1 MAIDDAYA
9 DVTFK
14 TLCQLREDFR
24 RARMQTVGV
33 GQCNSRAGP
42 VGGHFTTEHFEDL
55 AAAGGAPQLMATPFD
70 QQRAQAFEQG
80 LMGLTEAGQAEQSSE
95 WLAEITQRS
104 VRGDEGQARTLH
116 RLFAVQPPQAI
127 AQGQRF
133 NLLQHGGETV
143 AHAVGLP
150 QQTCTTPDQLFEI
163 FGRHTETDHL
173 CIQRQ
178 LLRRALQQLQQ
189 GFGGTGATQGL
200 AQVSLAEGAGEQ
212 LQQAQMLI
220 GFGGDTDRQVN
231 DMTVAPVHAFREL
244 HQAHTGG
251 EHQVAGF
258 GRTVGDGNTL
268 TEKGRALSLPRLQAG
283 EITLGNQAVGDQ
295 MPGQQ
300 LQRCGLIHSRLAHR
314 NLLYSE
320 LEHAFS
326 FLAPWGTRYCFE

>member
-1 MAIDDAYA
+1 M
-9 DVTFK
+9 
-14 TLCQLREDFR
+14 
-24 RARMQTVGV
+24 
-33 GQCNSRAGP
+33 
-42 VGGHFTTEHFEDL
+42 
-55 AAAGGAPQLMATPFD
+55 
-70 QQRAQAFEQG
+70 
-80 LMGLTEAGQAEQSSE
+80 
-95 WLAEITQRS
+95 
-104 VRGDEGQARTLH
+104 
-116 RLFAVQPPQAI
+116 
-127 AQGQRF
+127 
-133 NLLQHGGETV
+133 
-143 AHAVGLP
+143 
-150 QQTCTTPDQLFEI
+150 
-163 FGRHTETDHL
+163 
-173 CIQRQ
+173 
-178 LLRRALQQLQQ
+178 QQLQQ

-212 LQQAQMLI
+212 LQQAQMFI
-220 GFGGDTDRQVN
+220 GFGGDADRQVN
-231 DMTVAPVHAFREL
+231 DMTIAPVHAIGEL

-300 LQRCGLIHSRLAHR
+300 LQGCGLIHSRLAHR